1 MSVITDVV
9 IVATIDESL
18 AITALNAWCAAE
30 HEGQQLNE
38 ISADGAGGHKAPS
51 VRLYAA
57 AFNYLHL
64 TEFLDAVRNARWR
77 LPHSVIVYVDD
88 ENDDTFAMSPA
99 RPGRWTPA
107 DQEAKAG
114 TGGRA

>member
-1 MSVITDVV
+1 MITDVV
-9 IVATIDESL
+9 IVATIDEGA

-30 HEGQQLNE
+30 HDGQQINE
-38 ISADGAGGHKAPS
+38 ISADGAGGHKVAS
-51 VRLYAA
+51 VHLYAA

-64 TEFLDAVRNARWR
+64 TEFLDAVRNVRWR

-88 ENDDTFAMSPA
+88 ENYGTFVMSPA

-107 DQEAKAG
+107 EQEAQAG
-114 TGGRA
+114 TGRRA